1 MKSAVMKS
9 ALMLAVLLCATL
21 NVSAQN
27 ALQKPDAARGKAT
40 VAVCSACH
48 GADGNAAGPTFPKL
62 AGQHYDYLVK
72 QLHNFKVKPGALKA
86 ERENAQ
92 MLAFASVLNEQ
103 QIRDVAAYFELQ
115 PLKPAVATHK
125 DSYELGKKIYRAG
138 IASKNVP
145 ACASCHGANGA
156 GIPGQYPRLAG
167 QWPEYSEAQLIA
179 FRQGTRA
186 NNPVMTAIAQRLSDA
201 EMKAIADYTAGLR

>member
-9 ALMLAVLLCATL
+9 ALIVAALACATF
-21 NVSAQN
+21 NASAQN

-40 VAVCSACH
+40 AAVCAACH
-48 GADGNAAGPTFPKL
+48 GADGNAAAPAFPKL
-62 AGQHYDYLVK
+62 AGQHYDYIVK
-72 QLHNFKVKPGALKA
+72 QLHNFKVKPGAAKA
-86 ERENAQ
+86 ERDNAQ
-92 MLAFASVLNEQ
+92 MLPFASALSEQ
-103 QIRDVAAYFELQ
+103 QILDVAAYFSTQ
-115 PLKPAVATHK
+115 PLQPAVAKNK

-138 IASKNVP
+138 IASKNVA

-179 FRQGTRA
+179 FRQGTRT
-186 NNPVMTAIAQRLSDA
+186 NNPVMTEIAQRLSDA
-201 EMKAIADYTAGLR
+201 EIKAIADYTAGLR